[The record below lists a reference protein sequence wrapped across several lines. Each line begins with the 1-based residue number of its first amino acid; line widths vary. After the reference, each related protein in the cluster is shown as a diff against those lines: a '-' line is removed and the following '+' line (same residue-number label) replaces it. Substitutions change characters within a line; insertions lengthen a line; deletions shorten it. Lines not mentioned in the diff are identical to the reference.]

1 MATKPHESAWARS
14 MTLKEQLTVVGELF
28 KFAAPYKWFFIGS
41 VLLSAFISGINVFL
55 PWLLQIYMDNF
66 LRQGNAT
73 LAIMWLFA
81 GLYFLGM
88 VVKAISQFWQDY
100 TSTMGAEYM
109 LESVRRKMFA
119 DLHGKGM
126 RYFDQTPGGS
136 ILSRLMN
143 DTMTFSNFWALLNTL
158 ILAVFAV
165 VSSFIAMALT
175 DWGVALATL
184 ILVPFLLFVIWY
196 YQSFSSRVY
205 RRMRERLS
213 ELNTK
218 LSEAITGIS
227 VIQEFRQEKRMATGF
242 KKTNR
247 AYYDTR
253 RAMIRTNSLL
263 LSPMINLFYALGT
276 VIVLGLFGM
285 RGMHQVVAAG
295 VVYAFITYLNN
306 FYSPMSQMMDNLS
319 DFQNGMVAGSRVMRI
334 LNDRTLAPQQHP
346 VADAKITRGKVEFRH
361 VTFAYDQEHP
371 VLKDV
376 SFVAEPGQTVALVG
390 ETGSGKTST
399 INVLMRFYEFQSG
412 QVLIDDRDIR
422 EYPAAE
428 LRSKLGL
435 VLQEPQLFYGD
446 IQSNIRMF
454 NPNISDE
461 QVQQAAKF
469 VQADEFIDRLP
480 EGYATAVLEH
490 GSEYSAG
497 QRQLITFARTVATD
511 PKILILDEATAN
523 VDTETETMIQTGLQR
538 LQANR
543 TTVAIAHRLSTIQ
556 NADLILVLHQ
566 GKIVE
571 RGTNDE
577 LMQHH
582 GYYYDMIQLQNAA
595 HADNLQS

>member
-1 MATKPHESAWARS
+1 MAVKAHESAWAHS
-14 MTLKEQLTVVGELF
+14 MTTKEQLTVIGRLL

-41 VLLSAFISGINVFL
+41 VILSAIISGINVLL
-55 PWLLQIYMDNF
+55 PWLLQTYMDRY
-66 LRQGNAT
+66 LRNGSAT

-88 VVKAISQFWQDY
+88 VMRAVTQFWQNY

-158 ILAVFAV
+158 ILAIFAV
-165 VSSFIAMALT
+165 ISSFAAMAAT
-175 DWGVALATL
+175 DWTVALATL
-184 ILVPFLLFVIWY
+184 ILIPFLFWVIWY
-196 YQSFSSRVY
+196 YQRFSSRVY

-218 LSEAITGIS
+218 LSEAITGIT
-227 VIQEFRQEKRMATGF
+227 VIQEFRQEHRMSKGF
-242 KKTNR
+242 EKTNR
-247 AYYDTR
+247 AYYGTR

-276 VIVLGLFGM
+276 VVVLGLFGL
-285 RGMHQVVAAG
+285 RGMHQIVAAG

-306 FYSPMSQMMDNLS
+306 FYSPMSQMMDSLS

-334 LNDRTLAPQQHP
+334 LDDRTLAPAQNP
-346 VADAKITRGKVEFRH
+346 NADTNAKITRGKVEFRH
-361 VTFAYDQEHP
+361 VTFAYDQDHP

-376 SFVAEPGQTVALVG
+376 SFVVEPGQTVALVG

-399 INVLMRFYEFQSG
+399 INVLMRFYEFQGG

-422 EYPAAE
+422 DYPAAE
-428 LRSKLGL
+428 LRAKMGL

-454 NPNISDE
+454 NPQITDS
-461 QVQQAAKF
+461 QVEQAAKF
-469 VQADEFIDRLP
+469 VQADDFIERLP
-480 EGYATAVLEH
+480 QKYATPVLER
-490 GSEYSAG
+490 GTEYSAG
-497 QRQLITFARTVATD
+497 QRQLITFARTVVTD

-523 VDTETETMIQTGLQR
+523 VDTETETMIQTGLSRIQE
-538 LQANR
+538 NR

-566 GKIVE
+566 GCIVE
-571 RGTNDE
+571 RGTNAS
-577 LMQHH
+577 LMQQH

-595 HADNLQS
+595 HQ

>member
-1 MATKPHESAWARS
+1 MAAKAHESAWAHS
-14 MTLKEQLTVVGELF
+14 MSTKEQLTVIGRLF
-28 KFAAPYKWFFIGS
+28 RFAAPYKWFFIGS
-41 VLLSAFISGINVFL
+41 VLLSALISGVNVFL
-55 PWLLQIYMDNF
+55 PWVLQVYMDRY
-66 LRQGNAT
+66 LRHGSAT
-73 LAIMWLFA
+73 MAIMWLFA
-81 GLYFLGM
+81 GLYLFGM
-88 VVKAISQFWQDY
+88 VVKAVTQFWQNY

-158 ILAVFAV
+158 ILALFAV
-165 VSSFIAMALT
+165 ISSFIAMAMT
-175 DWGVALATL
+175 DWTVALATL
-184 ILVPFLLFVIWY
+184 ILVPFLIFVIWY
-196 YQSFSSRVY
+196 YQNFSSRVY

-218 LSEAITGIS
+218 LSEAITGIT
-227 VIQEFRQEKRMATGF
+227 VIQEFRQEHRMADNF
-242 KKTNR
+242 KHTNR

-276 VIVLGLFGM
+276 VIILGLFGM

-295 VVYAFITYLNN
+295 VIYAFITYISN
-306 FYSPMSQMMDNLS
+306 FYSPMSQMMDSLS
-319 DFQNGMVAGSRVMRI
+319 DFQNGMVAGSRVLKI
-334 LNDRTLAPQQHP
+334 LDDRTLAPQQHP
-346 VADAKITRGKVEFRH
+346 VVDARITRGKVEFRH
-361 VTFAYDQEHP
+361 VTFAYDEEHP
-371 VLKDV
+371 VLRDV

-428 LRSKLGL
+428 LRAKLGL

-461 QVQQAAKF
+461 QVRQAAHF
-469 VQADEFIDRLP
+469 VQADDFIDRLP
-480 EGYATAVLEH
+480 QQYATPVLER
-490 GSEYSAG
+490 GTEYSAG
-497 QRQLITFARTVATD
+497 QRQLITFARTVVTD

-523 VDTETETMIQTGLQR
+523 VDTETETMIQTGLSR
-538 LQANR
+538 LQENR

-566 GKIVE
+566 GRIVE

-577 LMQHH
+577 LMQKR

-595 HADNLQS
+595 HQDD

>member
-1 MATKPHESAWARS
+1 MAAKAHESAWAHS
-14 MTLKEQLTVVGELF
+14 MSTKEQLTVIGRLF
-28 KFAAPYKWFFIGS
+28 RFAAPYKWFFIGS
-41 VLLSAFISGINVFL
+41 VLLSALISGVNVFL
-55 PWLLQIYMDNF
+55 PWVLQVYMDRY
-66 LRQGNAT
+66 LRHGSAT
-73 LAIMWLFA
+73 MAIMWLFA
-81 GLYFLGM
+81 GLYLFGM
-88 VVKAISQFWQDY
+88 VVKAVTQFWQNY

-158 ILAVFAV
+158 ILALFAV
-165 VSSFIAMALT
+165 ISSFIAMAMT
-175 DWGVALATL
+175 DWTVALATL
-184 ILVPFLLFVIWY
+184 ILVPFLIFVIWY
-196 YQSFSSRVY
+196 YQNFSSRVY

-218 LSEAITGIS
+218 LSEAITGIT
-227 VIQEFRQEKRMATGF
+227 VIQEFRQEHRMADNF
-242 KKTNR
+242 KHTNR

-276 VIVLGLFGM
+276 VIILGLFGM

-295 VVYAFITYLNN
+295 VIYAFITYISN
-306 FYSPMSQMMDNLS
+306 FYSPMSQMMDSLS
-319 DFQNGMVAGSRVMRI
+319 DFQNGMVAGSRVLKI
-334 LNDRTLAPQQHP
+334 LDDRTLAPQQHP
-346 VADAKITRGKVEFRH
+346 VADARITRGKVEFRH

-371 VLKDV
+371 VLRDV

-428 LRSKLGL
+428 LRAKLGL

-461 QVQQAAKF
+461 QVRQAAHF
-469 VQADEFIDRLP
+469 VQADDFIDRLP
-480 EGYATAVLEH
+480 QQYATPVLER
-490 GSEYSAG
+490 GTEYSAG
-497 QRQLITFARTVATD
+497 QRQLITFARTVVTD

-523 VDTETETMIQTGLQR
+523 VDTETETMIQTGLSR
-538 LQANR
+538 LQENR

-566 GKIVE
+566 GRIVE

-577 LMQHH
+577 LMQKR

-595 HADNLQS
+595 HQDD

>member
-1 MATKPHESAWARS
+1 MAAKAHESAWARS
-14 MTLKEQLTVVGELF
+14 MSTKEQLTVVGRLF
-28 KFAAPYKWFFIGS
+28 RFAAPYKWFFIGS
-41 VLLSAFISGINVFL
+41 VLLSALISGVNVFL
-55 PWLLQIYMDNF
+55 PWLLQIYMDKY
-66 LRQGNAT
+66 LRQGST
-73 LAIMWLFA
+73 TMAIMWLFA
-81 GLYFLGM
+81 GLYLFGM
-88 VVKAISQFWQDY
+88 VVKAVTQFWQNY
-100 TSTMGAEYM
+100 TSSMGAEYM

-158 ILAVFAV
+158 ILALFAV
-165 VSSFIAMALT
+165 ISSFIAMAVT
-175 DWGVALATL
+175 DWPVALATL

-218 LSEAITGIS
+218 LSEAITGIT
-227 VIQEFRQEKRMATGF
+227 VIQEFRQERRMSKSF
-242 KKTNR
+242 KKTNE
-247 AYYDTR
+247 AYYGTR

-285 RGMHQVVAAG
+285 RGLHQVVAAG
-295 VVYAFITYLNN
+295 VIYAFITYLNN

-319 DFQNGMVAGSRVMRI
+319 DFQNGMVAGSRVLHI
-334 LNDRTLAPQQHP
+334 LDDRTLAPQQHP
-346 VADAKITRGKVEFRH
+346 VADAKITAGKVEFRH
-361 VTFAYDQEHP
+361 VTFAYDSEHP
-371 VLKDV
+371 VLRDV
-376 SFVAEPGQTVALVG
+376 SFVVQPGQTVALVG

-399 INVLMRFYEFQSG
+399 INVLMRFYEFQGG

-428 LRSKLGL
+428 LRQKMGL

-454 NPNISDE
+454 DPTISDE
-461 QVQQAAKF
+461 RVHQAAHF

-480 EGYATAVLEH
+480 QQYATPVLER
-490 GSEYSAG
+490 GTEYSAG
-497 QRQLITFARTVATD
+497 QRQLITFARTVVTD

-523 VDTETETMIQTGLQR
+523 VDTETETMIQQGLSR
-538 LQANR
+538 LQENR

-566 GKIVE
+566 GQIVE
-571 RGTNDE
+571 RGTNDS
-577 LMQHH
+577 LMQQH

-595 HADNLQS
+595 HH

>member
-1 MATKPHESAWARS
+1 MATNKTTESVWAHS
-14 MTLKEQLTVVGELF
+14 MSTKEQLTVIKRLI

-41 VLLSAFISGINVFL
+41 ILFSALISGINVFL
-55 PWLLQIYMDNF
+55 PWLLQLYMDHY
-66 LRQGNAT
+66 LRRGSAT
-73 LAIMWLFA
+73 LGIMWLFA
-81 GLYFLGM
+81 GLYLFGM
-88 VVKAISQFWQDY
+88 VVKALTQYWQNY

-109 LESVRRKMFA
+109 LEGVRRHLFA

-143 DTMTFSNFWALLNTL
+143 DTMTFSNFWALFNTL
-158 ILAVFAV
+158 IFAVFAV
-165 VSSFIAMALT
+165 ITSVVAMALT
-175 DWGVALATL
+175 DWTVALATL
-184 ILVPFLLFVIWY
+184 LLVPFLLFVIWY
-196 YQSFSSRVY
+196 YQKFSSRVY

-227 VIQEFRQEKRMATGF
+227 VIQEFRQEKRMATRF
-242 KKTNR
+242 EKTNE
-247 AYYDTR
+247 AYYGTR

-263 LSPMINLFYALGT
+263 LSPMINLLYALGT
-276 VIVLGLFGM
+276 VIVLGLFGL
-285 RGMHQVVAAG
+285 RGMHEVVAAG

-306 FYSPMSQMMDNLS
+306 FYSPMSQMMDSLS
-319 DFQNGMVAGSRVMRI
+319 DFQNGMVAGSRVLKI
-334 LNDRTLAPQQHP
+334 LDDRTLAPQQHP
-346 VADAKITRGKVEFRH
+346 VAGAQITQGKVEFRH
-361 VTFAYDQEHP
+361 VTFGYDPKHP

-412 QVLIDDRDIR
+412 QVLIDGRDIR

-428 LRSKLGL
+428 LRAKLGL

-454 NPNISDE
+454 NPAITDQ
-461 QVQQAAKF
+461 QVHRAAQF

-480 EGYATAVLEH
+480 QGYATPVLER
-490 GSEYSAG
+490 GTEYSAG
-497 QRQLITFARTVATD
+497 QRQLITFARTVVTD

-523 VDTETETMIQTGLQR
+523 VDTQTETMIQTGLSR
-538 LQANR
+538 LRANR

-566 GKIVE
+566 GHIVE

-577 LMQHH
+577 LMRQR
-582 GYYYDMIQLQNAA
+582 GYYYEMIQLQNAA
-595 HADNLQS
+595 HA

>member
-1 MATKPHESAWARS
+1 MAAKTHESAWAHS
-14 MTLKEQLTVVGELF
+14 MSIKEQLTVVAQLF
-28 KFAAPYKWFFIGS
+28 RFAAPYKWFFIWS
-41 VLLSAFISGINVFL
+41 VLLSALISGINVFL
-55 PWLLQIYMDNF
+55 PWLLQLFMDNY
-66 LRQGNAT
+66 LRTGSAT
-73 LAIMWLFA
+73 MAIMWLFA
-81 GLYFLGM
+81 GLYFFGM
-88 VVKAISQFWQDY
+88 ITKALTQFWQDY

-158 ILAVFAV
+158 VLALFAV
-165 VSSFIAMALT
+165 VSSFIAMAAT
-175 DWGVALATL
+175 DWSVALATL
-184 ILVPFLLFVIWY
+184 VLVPFLLFVIWY
-196 YQSFSSRVY
+196 YQRFSSRVY

-227 VIQEFRQEKRMATGF
+227 VIQEFRQEKRMSQGF

-253 RAMIRTNSLL
+253 RAMIKTNSLL

-276 VIVLGLFGM
+276 VIVLGMFGL
-285 RGMHQVVAAG
+285 RGMHEVVAAG

-334 LNDRTLAPQQHP
+334 LNDRTLAPAQHP
-346 VADAKITRGKVEFRH
+346 VADATITQGKVEFRH
-361 VTFAYDQEHP
+361 VTFAYDDAHP

-376 SFVAEPGQTVALVG
+376 SFVVEPGQTVALVG

-399 INVLMRFYEFQSG
+399 INVLMRFYEFQQG

-422 EYPAAE
+422 EYPAEE
-428 LRSKLGL
+428 LRAKMGL

-454 NPNISDE
+454 NPAITDE
-461 QVQQAAKF
+461 QVHQAAQF
-469 VQADEFIDRLP
+469 VQADEFIEQLP
-480 EGYATAVLEH
+480 QKYTTPVLER
-490 GSEYSAG
+490 GTEYSAG
-497 QRQLITFARTVATD
+497 QRQLITFARTVVTD

-523 VDTETETMIQTGLQR
+523 VDTETETMIQTGLSRIQE
-538 LQANR
+538 NR

-571 RGTNDE
+571 RGTNDT
-577 LMQHH
+577 LMQKH

-595 HADNLQS
+595 HLD

>member
-1 MATKPHESAWARS
+1 MST
-14 MTLKEQLTVVGELF
+14 KEQLTVIGRLF
-28 KFAAPYKWFFIGS
+28 RFAAPYKWFFIGS
-41 VLLSAFISGINVFL
+41 VLLSALISGVNVFL
-55 PWLLQIYMDNF
+55 PWVLQVYMDRY
-66 LRQGNAT
+66 LRHGSAT
-73 LAIMWLFA
+73 MAIMWLFA
-81 GLYFLGM
+81 GLYLFGM
-88 VVKAISQFWQDY
+88 VVKAVTQFWQNY

-158 ILAVFAV
+158 ILALFAV
-165 VSSFIAMALT
+165 ISSFIAMAMT
-175 DWGVALATL
+175 DWTVALATL
-184 ILVPFLLFVIWY
+184 ILVPFLIFVIWY
-196 YQSFSSRVY
+196 YQNFSSRVY

-218 LSEAITGIS
+218 LSEAITGIT
-227 VIQEFRQEKRMATGF
+227 VIQEFRQEHRMADNF
-242 KKTNR
+242 KHTNR

-276 VIVLGLFGM
+276 VIILGLFGM

-295 VVYAFITYLNN
+295 VIYAFITYISN
-306 FYSPMSQMMDNLS
+306 FYSPMSQMMDSLS
-319 DFQNGMVAGSRVMRI
+319 DFQNGMVAGSRVLKI
-334 LNDRTLAPQQHP
+334 LDDRTLAPQQHP
-346 VADAKITRGKVEFRH
+346 VADARITRGKVEFRH
-361 VTFAYDQEHP
+361 VTFAYDEEHP
-371 VLKDV
+371 VLRDV

-428 LRSKLGL
+428 LRAKLGL

-461 QVQQAAKF
+461 QVRQAAHF
-469 VQADEFIDRLP
+469 VQADDFIDRLP
-480 EGYATAVLEH
+480 QQYATPVLER
-490 GSEYSAG
+490 GTEYSAG
-497 QRQLITFARTVATD
+497 QRQLITFARTVVTD

-523 VDTETETMIQTGLQR
+523 VDTETETMIQTGLSR
-538 LQANR
+538 LQENR

-566 GKIVE
+566 GRIVE

-577 LMQHH
+577 LMQKR

-595 HADNLQS
+595 HQDD